1 MHSASPRK
9 GLRLALI
16 TRDPAMQRWVV
27 GGAASCNAEVIE
39 LTPADWQVASTL
51 NADVVLV
58 TVEANCE
65 RDLEL
70 IGRLAASGT
79 GPVAL
84 AAGGSVNLAVDAM
97 RRGAADF
104 ILQPSRAQTLFERLA
119 ERLESRPPAPA
130 AAAASTGQE
139 TGAAEHDFIGEAPK
153 MVALYRQIMRIA
165 PSAAPAFITGESG
178 TGKELC
184 ANAIHKYSGRAPDRF
199 IAINCAAIPHDLMES
214 ELFGHV
220 RGAFTGATE
229 DRPGAMQLAD
239 GGTLFLDEICEMD
252 LSLQAK
258 LLRALQTGMVR
269 RVGAASDERVH
280 VRIVCATNR
289 DPEEEMSAG
298 RFRSDLFYRLHVLPV
313 HLPPLRERGRDVMKL
328 ANAFLRRFS
337 AEENRQFTGF
347 SPEAE
352 RFLCSYDWPGN
363 VRQLENLIRRIVVMH
378 DGDTVNADMIPLA
391 LAHTGSETGR
401 PLSAGVLQLVTQSS
415 GDFHPSPIQA
425 GAAHSIEPFWIQ
437 EKRII
442 EGALDKYDGHVGKA
456 AAALGISASTI
467 YRKKLGWDD
476 NSAMSA

>member
-1 MHSASPRK
+1 MHSASPRT

-16 TRDPAMQRWVV
+16 TRDPALQRWVV
-27 GGAASCNAEVIE
+27 SGAAAANAEVVE
-39 LTPADWQVASTL
+39 LTPADWQVATTV
-51 NADVVLV
+51 NADVVLAS
-58 TVEANCE
+58 VEANCA

-70 IGRLAASGT
+70 IERLASCGVS
-79 GPVAL
+79 PVAL
-84 AAGGSVNLAVDAM
+84 AAGGSINLAVDAM

-104 ILQPSRAQTLFERLA
+104 ILQPSRAETLFERLA
-119 ERLESRPPAPA
+119 DRITRKPAAHADTPAPEATA
-130 AAAASTGQE
+130 AGDTESA
-139 TGAAEHDFIGEAPK
+139 FIGEAPK
-153 MVALYRQIMRIA
+153 MIALYRQIMRIA
-165 PSAAPAFITGESG
+165 PSTAPAFITGESG

-184 ANAIHKYSGRAPDRF
+184 ANAIHKQSGRRPDRF

-220 RGAFTGATE
+220 RGAFTGATD

-258 LLRALQTGMVR
+258 LLRALQTGTVR
-269 RVGAASDERVH
+269 RVGAGADESVN
-280 VRIVCATNR
+280 VRIICATNR
-289 DPEEEMSAG
+289 DPEGEMSAG

-313 HLPPLRERGRDVMKL
+313 HLPPLRERGSDVMKL
-328 ANAFLRRFS
+328 ANAFLKRFS
-337 AEENRQFTGF
+337 DEENRQFTGF
-347 SPEAE
+347 SAEAG

-378 DGDTVNADMIPLA
+378 DGNTVSADMIPLA
-391 LAHTGSETGR
+391 LAHTGSETTR

-415 GDFHPSPIQA
+415 PDLQVSR
-425 GAAHSIEPFWIQ
+425 AHANATTSIEPFWVQ

-442 EGALDKYDGHVGKA
+442 ESALDKYDGHVGKA

-476 NSAMSA
+476 SPALTA